1 MTANEKAMSSDL
13 DEPIWGIENFA
24 KVINRTERQTYHLV
38 ATGKLPGVNK
48 VGDRYVST
56 RRKLRSGVLGEAA
69 A

>member
-1 MTANEKAMSSDL
+1 MTTIADSSADL
-13 DEPIWGIENFA
+13 DAPLWGIENFA

-56 RRKLRSGVLGEAA
+56 RRKLLNAVLGEVAA
-69 A
+69 